1 MTNGGRRGYVAG
13 LIALLVVA
21 VALGIASVISL
32 TAGWRINSPQ
42 YTTGS
47 VTLVVPA
54 NPPGSDSQRC
64 QFTVTYSVA
73 GETYSFDEATKGPC
87 PYSTGDLVDVM
98 FSSDEPQSGQMDRPA
113 PWSAWLGLAA
123 SLTVGILAVLALRRS
138 ALDL

>member
-1 MTNGGRRGYVAG
+1 VTNGGRRGYVAG

-21 VALGIASVISL
+21 VVLGIASVLSL
-32 TAGWRINSPQ
+32 TADWRINSPL

-54 NPPGSDSQRC
+54 NAPGSDSQRC

-87 PYSTGDLVDVM
+87 PYSLGDPVDVM
-98 FSSDEPQSGQMDRPA
+98 FSSDEPQSGQLDRPA

-138 ALDL
+138 ALDR